1 MSTYDPI
8 NFDKIVNVQ
17 LNRWREIRKEKLKS
31 LDIEFMK
38 ALEDDN
44 IELKN
49 RISQLKREL
58 RNVTNFD
65 FSSISIDQIENY
77 YPDCLLN

>member
-1 MSTYDPI
+1 MSAYDPI

>member
-1 MSTYDPI
+1 MSAYDPI
-8 NFDKIVNVQ
+8 NFNKIVNVQ
-17 LNRWREIRKEKLKS
+17 LNRWKEIRKEKFKS

-49 RISQLKREL
+49 KISQLKREL
-58 RNVTNFD
+58 RDVTNFD